1 MKNEERKLSLPETVP
16 TRENTIGSSLR
27 FFSADLADFT
37 EDPALEARMIIQ
49 KATGLSRPVL
59 LCHPEREITAAELS
73 SIEAMTARRK
83 EGHPLPYLLGEWE
96 FYGRSFLVNPSVLI
110 PRPETELLVEEA
122 LGWLNSHPSAHM
134 AYDIGTGSGCIAV
147 SLLCECPRLHVTAA
161 DLHRN
166 ALSTAVSNAE
176 RNHVRERFFP
186 VQADL
191 FSAFSGGIEL
201 VCANLPYIPS
211 ATCDVIEPARF
222 EPLSA
227 LDGGTDGFELYRRLF
242 AQLSGK
248 MKEESLILCE
258 IEYRQR
264 ELALQTAEAFFP
276 GREIS
281 VLNDLAG
288 QTRLLQIV

>member
-1 MKNEERKLSLPETVP
+1 MKNEERGLSHHETVP
-16 TRENTIGSSLR
+16 TKHNTIGSSLR
-27 FFSADLADFT
+27 FFSAELADIT
-37 EDPALEARMIIQ
+37 EDPALEARLIIQ

-59 LCHPEREITAAELS
+59 LCHPEREITAAELAA
-73 SIEAMTARRK
+73 IKDMAARRK
-83 EGHPLPYLLGEWE
+83 EGYPLPYLLGEWE
-96 FYGRSFLVNPSVLI
+96 FYGRSFLVDPSVLI

-122 LGWLNSHPSAHM
+122 LGWLKFHPSVQM

-166 ALSTAVSNAE
+166 ALSTAINNAE
-176 RNHVRERFFP
+176 QNHVRERFFP
-186 VQADL
+186 VQSDL
-191 FSAFSGGIEL
+191 FSAFGPGIEL

-211 ATCDVIEPARF
+211 ATCEVIEPARF

-227 LDGGTDGFELYRRLF
+227 LDGGADGFELYRRLF

-248 MKEESLILCE
+248 MKEDSLILCE

-276 GREIS
+276 GREIR
-281 VLNDLAG
+281 VLNDLAA
-288 QTRLLQIV
+288 

>member
-1 MKNEERKLSLPETVP
+1 MKNEEGISSFQGTVQIKS
-16 TRENTIGSSLR
+16 NTIGNSLK
-27 FFSADLADFT
+27 FFSAELADFT
-37 EDPALEARMIIQ
+37 DDPAPEARLIIQ
-49 KATGLSRPVL
+49 KVTGLSRPVL
-59 LCHPEREITAAELS
+59 LSHPERKITEDEFRAISEMA
-73 SIEAMTARRK
+73 ARRK
-83 EGHPLPYLLGEWE
+83 EGFPLPYLLGEWE
-96 FYGRSFLVNPSVLI
+96 FYGRPFNVDPSVLI

-122 LGWLNSHPSAHM
+122 LGWLRSHPSVRM

-147 SLLCECPRLHVTAA
+147 SLLCECPRLHVTAV

-186 VQADL
+186 IQADL
-191 FSAFSGGIEL
+191 FSAIGPGVEL

-211 ATCDVIEPARF
+211 ATCEVIEPARF

-227 LDGGTDGFELYRRLF
+227 LDGGADGFELYRRLF
-242 AQLSGK
+242 TQLSGK

-264 ELALQTAEAFFP
+264 EIALQTAEAFFP
-276 GREIS
+276 GREIR

-288 QTRLLQIV
+288 QARVLKIK

>member
-1 MKNEERKLSLPETVP
+1 MKNEERVRPEGTAAHGTCFTV
-16 TRENTIGSSLR
+16 EDSLR
-27 FFSADLADFT
+27 FFSAELADFT
-37 EDPALEARMIIQ
+37 EDPALEARLIIQ
-49 KATGLSRPVL
+49 KVSGLSRPVL
-59 LCHPEREITAAELS
+59 LSHPERELTAEEFAG
-73 SIEAMTARRK
+73 IEHMAARRK
-83 EGHPLPYLLGEWE
+83 EGFPLPYLLGEWE
-96 FYGRSFLVNPSVLI
+96 FYGRSFLVDPSVLI

-122 LGWLNSHPSAHM
+122 LSWLKSHPSVHM

-161 DLHRN
+161 DIHRN

-176 RNHVRERFFP
+176 RNDVRKRFYP
-186 VQADL
+186 VQSDL
-191 FSAFSGGIEL
+191 FSAFGPGIEL

-211 ATCDVIEPARF
+211 ATCEVIEPARF

-227 LDGGTDGFELYRRLF
+227 LDGGADGFELYRRLF